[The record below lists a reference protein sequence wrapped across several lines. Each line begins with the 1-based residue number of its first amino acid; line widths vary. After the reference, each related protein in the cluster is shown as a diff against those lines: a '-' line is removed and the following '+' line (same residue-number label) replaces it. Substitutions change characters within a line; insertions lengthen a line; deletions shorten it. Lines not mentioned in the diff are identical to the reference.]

1 MAGKHSR
8 NFFENKSEN
17 VVNSLVANTRTKKSL
32 FLPYKIIISVIA
44 LALCISLILV
54 CSYFMPSKAHEKLM
68 REAAERFRSG
78 SSSLEGLQI
87 LESYNNDIKGWLK
100 IEGAGIDYAVCQSD
114 NDNYY
119 MTHNQEGKKSRFGAL
134 FLSASDTFERDGDK
148 NIVIYGN
155 NMKDGSMF
163 GSLKKYRN
171 INFYKQ
177 NPSFNLYYSDQEES
191 YIIFAVMLI
200 SSTGNDDLGS
210 YNPSKSYFID
220 QNEFDEWYTETK
232 SRSLIDTTVDVKMG
246 DEFLTLVT
254 VANDFEG
261 ARLVVLAKKSSPW
274 QISQT
279 DIISS
284 GVNPQIKYPKIWY
297 TQRGLEYPY

>member
-8 NFFENKSEN
+8 NFFEKKNEN
-17 VVNSLVANTRTKKSL
+17 VVNSLVDGAHIKRRLS
-32 FLPYKIIISVIA
+32 LPYKIIISVTA
-44 LALCISLILV
+44 LALCLSLVLV
-54 CSYFMPSKAHEKLM
+54 CSYFLPGKAHEKRML
-68 REAAERFRSG
+68 EAARRFESG
-78 SSSLEGLQI
+78 SSTQEGLQI
-87 LESYNNDIKGWLK
+87 LESYNSDIKGWLK
-100 IEGAGIDYAVCQSD
+100 IEGAGINYAVCQTD
-114 NDNYY
+114 NDSYY
-119 MTHNQEGKKSRFGAL
+119 ITHNQYGKKSRFGAL

-171 INFYKQ
+171 VNFYKQ
-177 NPSFNLYYSDQEES
+177 NPSFNLYYGNTEES
-191 YIIFAVMLI
+191 YLIFAVMLI
-200 SSTGNDDLGS
+200 SSAGDDDLSS

-232 SRSLIDTTVDVKMG
+232 SRSLLSTNVDVKVD
-246 DEFLTLVT
+246 DEFLTLIT

-261 ARLVVLAKKSSPW
+261 ARLVVLAKKSTPW

-279 DIISS
+279 DVMSS